1 MARPARRDRTTLVEA
16 TLTLRLT
23 TEDRELLKKLVE
35 LRSAELSVDGIE
47 VTAASYVRGLIRREA
62 AAKGLLHVAP
72 PPSGERTRTNANA
85 NANAKTRD
93 SKK

>member
-1 MARPARRDRTTLVEA
+1 MARPARQDRTHLVEA

-23 TEDRELLKKLVE
+23 NEDRELLRKLVE

-62 AAKGLLHVAP
+62 TVKGLLQVAV
-72 PPSGERTRTNANA
+72 PPSGERAR
-85 NANAKTRD
+85 AKT
-93 SKK
+93 KKS